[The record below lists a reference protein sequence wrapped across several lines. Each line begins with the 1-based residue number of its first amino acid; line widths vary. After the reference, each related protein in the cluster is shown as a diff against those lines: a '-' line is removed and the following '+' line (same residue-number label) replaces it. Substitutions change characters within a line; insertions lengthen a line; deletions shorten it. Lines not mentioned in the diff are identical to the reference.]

1 MCGIAGIASWR
12 HESDLDRSIRVM
24 AGTLLHRGPDDGS
37 HWVDA
42 ERGVALGHR
51 RLSIIDLS
59 PTGQQPMACASGHRV
74 MVFNGEIYNFG
85 ALRDEL
91 ERANKAPPW
100 RGHSDTEVLLAAIN
114 AWGLEAALERAVGMF
129 ALALWDRAAS
139 TLTLARDRLG
149 EKPLYYGLVGGRF
162 CFASELKAIRAVAGD
177 GLQVDRSVL
186 SEFMQFGY
194 IPAPGSIY
202 EGIFKLAPG
211 HSLTLRGAAELPRP
225 RPFWQAVAAD
235 RAMRLSEAA
244 NCSDVALLDR
254 LHDRLSEAVAGQL
267 VSDVPL
273 GAFLSGGVDSSMV
286 VALMQAHSSQPV
298 RTFTI
303 GFAES
308 GFDEAPYAKAVAR
321 HLGTD
326 HTEMY
331 LTAKDAADLI
341 PTLPRIY
348 DEPFADSSQIPT
360 TLVARMTRQHVTVAL
375 SGDGGDELFAGY
387 PRYRMVAALWQRMA
401 RLPLFIR
408 AAASALIAYP
418 TPQAWDRLFSTVL
431 SEAHRREVN
440 GRRMHRLAQ
449 LMGSRN
455 LSAMYVRLMSKW
467 APEDGLV
474 RGNPRLS
481 DGSAGWDCD
490 LDPIDAMRIWDI
502 GQYLPDDLL
511 VKVDRAAMSA
521 SLETR
526 APYLDHRVVELA
538 LALPKRMLVRGQEGK
553 WALRQVLDRY
563 VPRRLIDR
571 PKAGFEVP
579 LGAWLRGPLR
589 SWAESL
595 LNSSKLAEQG
605 LLNERQVS
613 KLWHQHLSGHF
624 DRSQQLW
631 NVLMFQA
638 WFESEQQPQPTQS
651 ISVDHLAA

>member
-59 PTGQQPMACASGHRV
+59 PTGQQPMVCASGRRV
-74 MVFNGEIYNFG
+74 IVFNGEIYNFG
-85 ALRDEL
+85 ALREEL
-91 ERANKAPPW
+91 ERANKAPRW
-100 RGHSDTEVLLAAIN
+100 RGHSDTEVLLAAIE
-114 AWGLEAALERAVGMF
+114 AWGLDAALERTVGMF
-129 ALALWDRAAS
+129 ALALWDRATS

-149 EKPLYYGLVGGRF
+149 EKPLYYGLVGERF
-162 CFASELKAIRAVAGD
+162 CFASELKAIRVIAGD

-186 SEFMQFGY
+186 SAFMQFGY

-202 EGIFKLAPG
+202 KGIFKLAPG
-211 HSLTLRGAAELPRP
+211 HSLTLRGAADLPRS
-225 RPFWQAVAAD
+225 RPYWQAVAAD
-235 RAMRLSEAA
+235 RTSRLSEAA
-244 NCSDVALLDR
+244 NCSDAALLDR
-254 LHDRLSEAVAGQL
+254 LHDRLGAAVSGQM

-273 GAFLSGGVDSSMV
+273 GAFLSGGVDSSLV
-286 VALMQAHSSQPV
+286 VALMQAHSRRPV
-298 RTFTI
+298 RSFTI
-303 GFAES
+303 GFSEA

-331 LTAKDAADLI
+331 VSARDAAELI
-341 PTLPRIY
+341 PTLPLIY

-360 TLVARMTRQHVTVAL
+360 SLVARMTRQHVTVAL

-387 PRYRMVAALWQRMA
+387 PRYRMVASLWRQMS
-401 RLPLFIR
+401 RLPLAAR
-408 AAASALIAYP
+408 RAASALIAGP
-418 TPQAWDRLFSTVL
+418 TAQAWDRLFKVL
-431 SEAHRREVN
+431 PAERKRDIN

-449 LMGSRN
+449 LMGSRS
-455 LSAMYVRLMSKW
+455 LAEMYVRLMSKW
-467 APEDGLV
+467 APEDALV
-474 RGNPRLS
+474 LGRPPLPEGNQAWPS
-481 DGSAGWDCD
+481 GVDS
-490 LDPIDAMRIWDI
+490 IDAMRLWDI
-502 GQYLPDDLL
+502 GRYLPDDLL
-511 VKVDRAAMSA
+511 VKVDRAAMST

-526 APYLDHRVVELA
+526 APFLDHRVVELA
-538 LALPKRMLVRGQEGK
+538 LALPIRMLVRGQEGK

-563 VPRRLIDR
+563 VPRRLIER

-579 LGAWLRGPLR
+579 LGDWLRGPLKP
-589 SWAESL
+589 WADSL
-595 LNSSKLAEQG
+595 LDSARLRQEG
-605 LLNERQVS
+605 FLDERQVAQM
-613 KLWHQHLSGHF
+613 WQQHRLGQF

-638 WFESEQQPQPTQS
+638 WLESESGPLQRPASAP
-651 ISVDHLAA
+651 VAA